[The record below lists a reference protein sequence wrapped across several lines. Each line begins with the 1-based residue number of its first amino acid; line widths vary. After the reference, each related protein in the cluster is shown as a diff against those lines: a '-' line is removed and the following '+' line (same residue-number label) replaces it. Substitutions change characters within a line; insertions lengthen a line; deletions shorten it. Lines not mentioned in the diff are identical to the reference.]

1 MLTTPQ
7 WVLIPASPQPGEP
20 GPITIRNTED
30 APTHW
35 PVCVIPGSL
44 GQRSPGGEVVR
55 LFDEDDIA
63 AAKLIAIA
71 PEMHRALQAL
81 VRWAGYTGGWDAPCW
96 QEAERVLA
104 EAEAAQSLTGEP

>member
-1 MLTTPQ
+1 MPTTPH
-7 WVLIPASPQPGEP
+7 WVLDPAFPQPGEP
-20 GPITIRNTED
+20 GSITIRNTED
-30 APTHW
+30 APTRW

-55 LFDEDDIA
+55 LLDEDDIA
-63 AAKLIAIA
+63 AAKLISIA

-81 VRWAGYTGGWDAPCW
+81 VGWAGYTGGWDAPCW

-104 EAEAAQSLTGEP
+104 EMEAAQSLTGEP